1 MKTFI
6 KSISLV
12 AVALLIITSCGEKK
26 SGNTIPGLSAGFVDS
41 TSYAVGASL
50 GSMVKQA
57 DFGELN
63 MKELHKAID
72 DVMNDD
78 SLKISMAFAN
88 EIITKYM
95 NKKQEVISVANMEA
109 GKKFL
114 EENKTKEGIIAL
126 ESGLQYKVL
135 AEGNGV
141 FPAAE
146 DTVEVHYKG
155 TLIDGKEFDSSYTR
169 GQTAKLALNQF
180 IPGWIEGMQKVSEGG
195 KISLY
200 IPADLAYGNQ
210 KMGTIEAGSTLIFE
224 VELIKVSK
232 AIVKK

>member
-1 MKTFI
+1 
-6 KSISLV
+6 
-12 AVALLIITSCGEKK
+12 
-26 SGNTIPGLSAGFVDS
+26 
-41 TSYAVGASL
+41 
-50 GSMVKQA
+50 
-57 DFGELN
+57 
-63 MKELHKAID
+63 
-72 DVMNDD
+72 
-78 SLKISMAFAN
+78 
-88 EIITKYM
+88 M

-114 EENKTKEGIIAL
+114 EENKTKEGIVAL

-232 AIVKK
+232 AVVKK

>member
-12 AVALLIITSCGEKK
+12 AVALLFITSCGEKK

-72 DVMNDD
+72 DVINDD

-114 EENKTKEGIIAL
+114 EENKTKEGIVAL

-232 AIVKK
+232 AVVKK